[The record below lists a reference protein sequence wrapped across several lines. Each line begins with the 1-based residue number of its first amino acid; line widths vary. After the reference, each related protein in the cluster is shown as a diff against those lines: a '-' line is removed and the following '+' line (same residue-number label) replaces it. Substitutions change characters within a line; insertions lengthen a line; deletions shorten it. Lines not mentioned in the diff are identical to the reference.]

1 MDTKKKEE
9 ALLMVI
15 QVLKK
20 ACGDMDYIAQGLN
33 SEQKDLLNTVN
44 NSINES
50 RNVVQDVLIQ
60 DKKDSLFLNNFQDEF
75 RCFFDF
81 ISENG
86 LVPKFIEHKSNY
98 DE

>member
-9 ALLMVI
+9 ALLMVL
-15 QVLKK
+15 QVLNK
-20 ACGDMDYIAQGLN
+20 ACDDMDCIAKGLN

-44 NSINES
+44 DTILDAK
-50 RNVVQDVLIQ
+50 NVVQDVMIQ
-60 DKKDSLFLNNFQDEF
+60 DKKDGLFLNKFQNEF

-81 ISENG
+81 LSENG
-86 LVPKFIEHKSNY
+86 LVPKFIEHKSKY